1 MISRKL
7 LIFVG
12 VALFIAINFIVIT
25 MSSKES
31 LPVSGIERVFISITS
46 PFQLAVT
53 KTICFTQNVWDT
65 YFMAVLAVKEN
76 IKLKK
81 QLGKAIELEN
91 RYEELELENL
101 RLKKFVNFTGLVPDT
116 YVAAQIVAR
125 DPSPWFK
132 TIMID
137 KGTSDDLLKGSPVFV
152 SEGIVGQII
161 EVAKNHSKV
170 LLITDRNSAV
180 DALVQNSRV
189 RGIVKGN
196 NEDNCSFVYALRKDE
211 VKEGEMIIS
220 SGLDQ
225 VFPKGLKIGRVLKVT
240 KVHSK
245 LFQEISIETSVDF
258 DKIEEV
264 LVFKNGK
271 LTKGTH

>member
-1 MISRKL
+1 MFSRKL

-12 VALFIAINFIVIT
+12 LALFIAINFVVIT

-31 LPVSGIERVFISITS
+31 LPAVGIERLFISIMS
-46 PFQLAVT
+46 PFQSAVT
-53 KTICFTQNVWDT
+53 NTIDVTQNIWNT

-76 IKLKK
+76 SELKK
-81 QLGKAIELEN
+81 KLGKAIEIKN
-91 RYEELELENL
+91 RYEELELENI

-116 YVAAQIVAR
+116 YVAAQIIAR

-132 TIMID
+132 TMMID
-137 KGTSDDLLKGSPVFV
+137 KGANDGLLKGSPVLV
-152 SEGIVGQII
+152 SEGIVGQLL
-161 EVAKNHSKV
+161 EVAGNYSKV

-196 NEDNCSFVYALRKDE
+196 NEDNCSFVYTLRKDE
-211 VKEGEMIIS
+211 VKEGETIVS

-225 VFPKGLKIGRVLKVT
+225 VFPKGLKIGRILKVT
-240 KVHSK
+240 KIHSQ
-245 LFQEISIETSVDF
+245 LFQDISIETSVDF
-258 DKIEEV
+258 DKLEEV
-264 LVFKNGK
+264 LVFKNGN
-271 LTKGTH
+271 LTKEVY

>member
-1 MISRKL
+1 MFSRNL

-25 MSSKES
+25 MSSRDA
-31 LPVSGIERVFISITS
+31 LPVNGIERVFISVTS
-46 PFQLAVT
+46 PFQMAVT
-53 KTICFTQNVWDT
+53 RTIEYTQDIWTT
-65 YFMAVLAVKEN
+65 YFLTVLAVKEN
-76 IKLKK
+76 RELKK
-81 QLGKAIELEN
+81 ELGKAREIQN
-91 RYEELELENL
+91 RYEELELENT
-101 RLKKFVNFTGLVPDT
+101 RLKKFVDFTDVVPNT
-116 YVAAQIVAR
+116 YVAAQIIAR

-132 TIMID
+132 TVMID
-137 KGTSDDLLKGSPVFV
+137 KGEKDGLAKGSPVIV

-161 EVAKNHSKV
+161 KVSKKYSRV

-196 NEDNCSFVYALRKDE
+196 NEDSCSFVYALRKDE
-211 VKEGEMIIS
+211 VKEGEMLIS

-225 VFPKGLKIGRVLKVT
+225 VFPKGLKIGRILKVT
-240 KVHSK
+240 KLHSQ
-245 LFQEISIETSVDF
+245 LFQDITIETSVDF

-264 LVFKNGK
+264 LVFKKSNESF
-271 LTKGTH
+271 

>member
-1 MISRKL
+1 MFSRNL

-25 MSSKES
+25 MSSRNS
-31 LPVSGIERVFISITS
+31 LPSSGIERLTISIIS
-46 PFQLAVT
+46 PFQKTVT
-53 KTICFTQNVWDT
+53 KTINMTQNIWET
-65 YFMAVLAVKEN
+65 YFSTVVAIQEN
-76 IKLKK
+76 SELKN
-81 QLGKAIELEN
+81 QLGKAIEIKN

-101 RLKKFVNFTGLVPDT
+101 RLKKFVNFTGQVPDT
-116 YVAAQIVAR
+116 YVAAQIIAR

-137 KGTSDDLLKGSPVFV
+137 KGAKDGLEKGSPVLV

-161 EVAKNHSKV
+161 KVAKNYSRV
-170 LLITDRNSAV
+170 LLIIDRNSAV

-196 NEDNCSFVYALRKDE
+196 NDDNCFFVYALRKDE

-220 SGLDQ
+220 SGMDQ
-225 VFPKGLKIGRVLKVT
+225 VFPKGLKIGRILKVT
-240 KVHSK
+240 KVHSQ
-245 LFQEISIETSVDF
+245 LFQDIMIETSVDF
-258 DKIEEV
+258 NKIEEV
-264 LVFKNGK
+264 LVFKNAK
-271 LTKGTH
+271 

>member
-1 MISRKL
+1 M
-7 LIFVG
+7 
-12 VALFIAINFIVIT
+12 
-25 MSSKES
+25 
-31 LPVSGIERVFISITS
+31 GIERLFISVTS

-53 KTICFTQNVWDT
+53 KTIYFTQNVWDT

-76 IKLKK
+76 SELKE
-81 QLGKAIELEN
+81 QLGKAIEITN
-91 RYEELELENL
+91 RYEELELENI
-101 RLKKFVNFTGLVPDT
+101 RLKKFVNFTSLVPDT

-137 KGTSDDLLKGSPVFV
+137 KGAKDGLLKGSPVLV
-152 SEGIVGQII
+152 SEGIVGQLL
-161 EVAKNHSKV
+161 EVAKNYSKV

-196 NEDNCSFVYALRKDE
+196 NEDNCSFEYALRKNE
-211 VKEGEMIIS
+211 VKEGETIVS

-225 VFPKGLKIGRVLKVT
+225 VFPKGLKIGKILKVT
-240 KVHSK
+240 KIHSQ
-245 LFQEISIETSVDF
+245 LFQDIRIETSVDF
-258 DKIEEV
+258 NKLEEV

-271 LTKGTH
+271 LTKGIH

>member
-1 MISRKL
+1 MFSKQL
-7 LIFVG
+7 LIYVG

-25 MSSKES
+25 MSSRETM
-31 LPVSGIERVFISITS
+31 PTGGIERLFISITS
-46 PFQLAVT
+46 PVQQAVT
-53 KTICFTQNVWDT
+53 NTIGFTQSVWET
-65 YFMAVLAVKEN
+65 YFMTVLAVKEN
-76 IKLKK
+76 IELRK
-81 QLGKAIELEN
+81 QVGKIIEIKN
-91 RYEELELENL
+91 QYEELELENT
-101 RLKKFVNFTGLVPDT
+101 RLKKFVNFTSRVPDIF
-116 YVAAQIVAR
+116 VAAQIIAR

-137 KGTSDDLLKGSPVFV
+137 KGARDGLAKGSPVLV

-161 EVAKNHSKV
+161 KVAKNYSRV

-196 NEDNCSFVYALRKDE
+196 SEDNCSFVYALRKDE
-211 VKEGEMIIS
+211 VKQGETIIS

-225 VFPKGLKIGRVLKVT
+225 VFPKGLKIGRILKVT
-240 KVHSK
+240 KVHSQ
-245 LFQEISIETSVDF
+245 LFQDIIIETSVDF

-264 LVFKNGK
+264 LVLKNIR
-271 LTKGTH
+271 